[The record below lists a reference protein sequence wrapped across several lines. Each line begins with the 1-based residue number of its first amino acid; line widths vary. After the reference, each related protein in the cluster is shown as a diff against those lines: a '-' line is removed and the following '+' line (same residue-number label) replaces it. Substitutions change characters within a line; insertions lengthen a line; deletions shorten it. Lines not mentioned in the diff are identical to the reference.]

1 MDTVS
6 RVFFQKEFFISGF
19 FPGGDVVAVN
29 LFLRVHS
36 YICTLKI
43 LSHCTTTCN
52 IEHVVSHVLLT
63 CTFDCLL
70 HDSTG
75 IIAKLCCFLIYSQ
88 FS

>member
-6 RVFFQKEFFISGF
+6 RGFFFQKEFFISGF
-19 FPGGDVVAVN
+19 FPGGDVVAGN
-29 LFLRVHS
+29 LFLEYTH
-36 YICTLKI
+36 ICTLKI

-63 CTFDCLL
+63 CIFDCLL

-75 IIAKLCCFLIYSQ
+75 IAKLCCFLIYSQ